1 MLNSDRFERQFP
13 LPRAQSLAHGKTER
27 EFH

>member
-1 MLNSDRFERQFP
+1 MLKSDRSERQFP
-13 LPRAQSLAHGKTER
+13 LPRAQLLAHGKTER